1 MSKRFYFIYISG
13 CCWSWWNLV
22 SLLHCMYRCCSIQA
36 NSIQRRCEQGCW
48 HCVSVTTQEV
58 LCPPDYYGK
67 NFDYFLFFDLKL
79 NWNYWIIIVSKNAW
93 NKQTGAPTDMP
104 ATVEALV
111 RGAELPLSV
120 LIVSLGDADLA
131 ELENEVYRFFF
142 FLFFCDTKCFH
153 GPSEPIKILNLVCLD
168 FIIFY

>member
-1 MSKRFYFIYISG
+1 
-13 CCWSWWNLV
+13 
-22 SLLHCMYRCCSIQA
+22 
-36 NSIQRRCEQGCW
+36 
-48 HCVSVTTQEV
+48 
-58 LCPPDYYGK
+58 
-67 NFDYFLFFDLKL
+67 
-79 NWNYWIIIVSKNAW
+79 
-93 NKQTGAPTDMP
+93 MP

-142 FLFFCDTKCFH
+142 SFFFCDTKCFH
-153 GPSEPIKILNLVCLD
+153 GPSEPIKILNLICLD